1 MCKRA
6 GDPSDGRSLCP
17 RSVESRHLGR
27 CLDYLPS
34 RHSWRA
40 SLGGC
45 GVVVLVLARR
55 RWCRLVPLS
64 VQELVS
70 ARHQSC
76 SGIAAWRRPNARLDD
91 ADSSVL
97 ALRSLAPWKAWKAW
111 FQDVNH
117 AWHLPQP
124 PFELQHHET
133 VAHDRKRRWTRA
145 RLANATTHGGLESQP
160 CKGLHIPS

>member
-1 MCKRA
+1 MAAPFVR
-6 GDPSDGRSLCP
+6 DQ
-17 RSVESRHLGR
+17 
-27 CLDYLPS
+27 
-34 RHSWRA
+34 W
-40 SLGGC
+40 SLGILFTEHSASPAGTR
-45 GVVVLVLARR
+45 GEPASAAAVWWS
-55 RWCRLVPLS
+55 WCLLGAVWCDLVPLS

-70 ARHQSC
+70 AQHQPC